1 MRNTGFLSGKKL
13 IIAMFFTFALLF
25 AFTPVL
31 QATGISSG
39 SGITVVANAAD
50 GDELQTTIIDGARAI
65 FDLARA
71 IATPIA
77 IAAIAVALI
86 MSWLS
91 HDEKKIGMSRSIAK
105 GVAATWV
112 VLMILGYIFN
122 FASNKLVD
130 SNKANDMTNTMFEN
144 GGGDGGGDIK

>member
-1 MRNTGFLSGKKL
+1 MRNIGFLGGKKL

-31 QATGISSG
+31 QTTGISSG

-50 GDELQTTIIDGARAI
+50 DDLQGVVIKGARQI
-65 FDLARA
+65 FNLARA

-86 MSWLS
+86 LSWLS

-112 VLMILGYIFN
+112 VLMILGYVFQ
-122 FASNKLVD
+122 FASKTLID
-130 SNKANDMTNTMFEN
+130 SNKANDVTNSMFEGN
-144 GGGDGGGDIK
+144 GDDF

>member
-50 GDELQTTIIDGARAI
+50 GNELQTAIIKGAKAI

-112 VLMILGYIFN
+112 VLMILGYIFS
-122 FASNKLVD
+122 FASTKLVD
-130 SNKANDMTNTMFEN
+130 SNKANDITNEMFEN
-144 GGGDGGGDIK
+144 GGGDDGGDIK

>member
-13 IIAMFFTFALLF
+13 IIAMFFTFALIF

-50 GDELQTTIIDGARAI
+50 DDLQGVIINGAKQI
-65 FDLARA
+65 FNLARA

-122 FASNKLVD
+122 FASNKLIE

>member
-1 MRNTGFLSGKKL
+1 MRNIGFLGGKKL

-50 GDELQTTIIDGARAI
+50 DDLQGVVIKGARQI
-65 FDLARA
+65 FNLARA

-86 MSWLS
+86 LSWLS

-112 VLMILGYIFN
+112 VLMILGYVFQ
-122 FASNKLVD
+122 FASKTLID
-130 SNKANDMTNTMFEN
+130 SNKANDVTNSMFEGN
-144 GGGDGGGDIK
+144 GDDF